1 MPKPEY
7 RALVLDLDGTL
18 VSTEDVVAP
27 GLADRLRALDDSGVR
42 VMIATGRSET
52 GVQDLITSLGILNP
66 ATIYNGAGLWD
77 PKEER
82 MLEERVI
89 SGRTA
94 RRVLD
99 IAARTGDLPVV
110 MRTGEKVGRPPRTE
124 AEREAFLGLSA
135 LGLSEGAELPHE
147 YLLRITL
154 FTERHESSAAFAAEF
169 EEELTLPV
177 YITHFPLRALAHY
190 PTSPLLVLDVQPP
203 CAGKAEAI
211 RYLGESEGI
220 APEEVV
226 AVGDATNDLP
236 MFEAAGLAVAVENA
250 MPEALAA
257 ADRVIGPCGSGGL
270 SDLIDELFPSVV
282 RLLG

>member
-1 MPKPEY
+1 MPTPTY

-18 VSTEDVVAP
+18 VTTQDHVP
-27 GLADRLRALDDSGVR
+27 PRLAARLRALDEAGVR

-52 GVQDLITSLGILNP
+52 GVQDLITDLGILNP
-66 ATIYNGAGLWD
+66 AVIYNGAGLWD
-77 PKEER
+77 PKRQR

-94 RRVLD
+94 RRVLE
-99 IAARTGDLPVV
+99 IAAGTGDLPVV
-110 MRTGEKVGRPPRTE
+110 MRTGEKVGRPPRTD
-124 AEREAFLGLSA
+124 AEREACLGLSA
-135 LGLSEGAELPHE
+135 LGLSEGEELPHE

-154 FTERHESSAAFAAEF
+154 FTERHDNSGAFAAEF
-169 EEELTLPV
+169 ESALSLPV

-211 RYLGESEGI
+211 RYLGETEGI

-226 AVGDATNDLP
+226 VVGDATNDLP
-236 MFEAAGLAVAVENA
+236 MFAAAGLAVAVENA

-257 ADRVIGPCGSGGL
+257 ADRVIGPVGTDGL
-270 SDLIDELFPSVV
+270 SNLIDELFPSAV
-282 RLLG
+282 RLL